1 MGNDISANKI
11 MVWAAVAAA
20 NHKLPKYAESIL
32 NVLPQILSDK
42 KDIAHLE
49 FIILYGLNKKNDA
62 VKALE
67 GYMDDQTSQLLYSL
81 VCENKRQER
90 EDSDRLILY

>member
-1 MGNDISANKI
+1 MVNDVSANKI
-11 MVWAAVAAA
+11 LVWAAVAAA

-32 NVLPQILSDK
+32 NVLPQIIPDK

-49 FIILYGLNKKNDA
+49 FIILYGLNRKNDA

-67 GYMDDQTSQLLYSL
+67 DFMDDETSQLLYSL
-81 VCENKRQER
+81 VHENVGGWVRGF
-90 EDSDRLILY
+90 

>member
-1 MGNDISANKI
+1 MVNDVSANKI
-11 MVWAAVAAA
+11 LVWAAVAAA

-32 NVLPQILSDK
+32 NVLPQIIPDK

-49 FIILYGLNKKNDA
+49 FIILYGLNRKNDA

-67 GYMDDQTSQLLYSL
+67 DFMASYAELSRA
-81 VCENKRQER
+81 V
-90 EDSDRLILY
+90 DRLLAKTEEERP

>member
-1 MGNDISANKI
+1 MVNDVSANKI
-11 MVWAAVAAA
+11 LVWAAVAAA

-32 NVLPQILSDK
+32 NVLPQMIPDK

-49 FIILYGLNKKNDA
+49 FIILYGLNRKNDA

-67 GYMDDQTSQLLYSL
+67 DFMDDETSQLLCSL
-81 VCENKRQER
+81 VHENNR
-90 EDSDRLILY
+90 SWTLMF